1 MAPACSTDLAVW
13 AESDP
18 RSRQADMFVLTI
30 SYSWLRRDEGNRN
43 RPIENAERE
52 YVPGKPKGDKM
63 SETERAKTRNRVGR
77 ELRDPN
83 PVSGGAPV
91 DKNRTPPSAHE
102 PTKHPAKVTIPD
114 LK

>member
-1 MAPACSTDLAVW
+1 
-13 AESDP
+13 
-18 RSRQADMFVLTI
+18 
-30 SYSWLRRDEGNRN
+30 
-43 RPIENAERE
+43 
-52 YVPGKPKGDKM
+52 M